1 MKINGKIYHLKEN
14 IKEKSIVLSALLI
27 SILLINLY
35 VGESEKAY
43 NQCLAENGNA
53 CHELLK

>member
-1 MKINGKIYHLKEN
+1 MKINGKTYHLKEN
-14 IKEKSIVLSALLI
+14 IKEKLIVLSALLI

-35 VGESEKAY
+35 VDESKKAY

-53 CHELLK
+53 CYELLK